1 MRVHHIYVVIKSE
14 EKWIYCYCC
23 GYLLLSLKEENL
35 KTIYVNFVVLK
46 SEEKFKTLSYVK
58 SEKRFKN

>member
-1 MRVHHIYVVIKSE
+1 MN
-14 EKWIYCYCC
+14 
-23 GYLLLSLKEENL
+23 LLLLLWLFIIKYEGKNF